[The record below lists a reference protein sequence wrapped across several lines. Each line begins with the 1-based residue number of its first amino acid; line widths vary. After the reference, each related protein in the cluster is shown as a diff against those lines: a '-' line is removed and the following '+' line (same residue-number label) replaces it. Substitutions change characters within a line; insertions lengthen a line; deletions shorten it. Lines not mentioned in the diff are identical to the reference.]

1 MKDNKTNKQINNKD
15 NNNIIIQITLFSTTG
30 KYKPISTL
38 LEVESVA
45 WYKEHAKE
53 CKEKAIRKICL
64 QRNWT
69 GKDLIN
75 YGYTSLKVRNY
86 TLWKKMTEQKKED
99 NRNGK

>member
-1 MKDNKTNKQINNKD
+1 MRENKQINNKDNNNKD

-30 KYKPISTL
+30 KYKPVSTL

-45 WYKEHAKE
+45 WYKEHARE

-69 GKDLIN
+69 GKDLTN
-75 YGYTSLKVRNY
+75 FGYTSLKVRNY
-86 TLWKKMTEQKKED
+86 TLWKEIQKRKE
-99 NRNGK
+99 GKK

>member
-1 MKDNKTNKQINNKD
+1 MKERINKQINNNN

-64 QRNWT
+64 QRDWT
-69 GKDLIN
+69 IRDLLY

-86 TLWKKMTEQKKED
+86 TLWKKMIEQKK
-99 NRNGK
+99 GIVK